1 MRTFNI
7 NDVYIDEL
15 LNTSKLLDIFKY
27 RCIIRN
33 NDILNEQFL
42 NELARKINVTPSNL
56 EIYHNWFLI
65 NDKYYYFKH
74 YYIFEELLM
83 EQIFKAFDVPTV
95 NHEIVSFNGKAGII
109 SENFRKQDCEYLN
122 YEDVIPL
129 EIDVPSHII
138 DYNSVIKTQMSDSD
152 YKNYIELV
160 SKIMAVDIMFGQFD
174 HKYYNIMF
182 EKSNTHL
189 KLTPMFDNGC
199 IFKEQAS
206 ESTYVFKSCFD
217 TLTFSLKSKNI
228 DAQGFFEYIRSI
240 IEKEGIEIE
249 KIWKEDK
256 DAPEKRYERCLIF
269 KINEKTYLVDSI
281 KKELVEVKKEKM
293 DKKIFIFNP
302 SENMYSY
309 YGG

>member
-15 LNTSKLLDIFKY
+15 LNTSKLPDIFKY

-83 EQIFKAFDVPTV
+83 EQIFKAFDVPNV
-95 NHEIVSFNGKAGII
+95 NHKIVSFNGKTGII

-138 DYNSVIKTQMSDSD
+138 DYSSVIKTKMSDSD
-152 YKNYIELV
+152 YQNYIELV

-199 IFKEQAS
+199 IFKEKAS

-228 DAQGFFEYIRSI
+228 DEHT
-240 IEKEGIEIE
+240 IETIN
-249 KIWKEDK
+249 DY
-256 DAPEKRYERCLIF
+256 PELFKSLEATLNFNLTKIF
-269 KINEKTYLVDSI
+269 KR
-281 KKELVEVKKEKM
+281 
-293 DKKIFIFNP
+293 
-302 SENMYSY
+302 
-309 YGG
+309 

>member
-7 NDVYIDEL
+7 NDVYIDKL
-15 LNTSKLLDIFKY
+15 LNTSKLPDIFKY

-83 EQIFKAFDVPTV
+83 EQIFKAFDVPNV
-95 NHEIVSFNGKAGII
+95 NHKIVSFNGKAGII

-122 YEDVIPL
+122 DEEVIPL

-138 DYNSVIKTQMSDSD
+138 DYSSVIKTKMSDSD
-152 YKNYIELV
+152 YQNYIELV

-199 IFKEQAS
+199 IFKEKAS

-217 TLTFSLKSKNI
+217 TLIFSLKSKNI
-228 DAQGFFEYIRSI
+228 DEHT
-240 IEKEGIEIE
+240 IET
-249 KIWKEDK
+249 
-256 DAPEKRYERCLIF
+256 
-269 KINEKTYLVDSI
+269 INDY
-281 KKELVEVKKEKM
+281 
-293 DKKIFIFNP
+293 P
-302 SENMYSY
+302 
-309 YGG
+309 

>member
-15 LNTSKLLDIFKY
+15 LNTSKLPDIFKY

-83 EQIFKAFDVPTV
+83 EQIFKAFDVPNV
-95 NHEIVSFNGKAGII
+95 NHKIVSFNGKTGII

-138 DYNSVIKTQMSDSD
+138 DYSSVIKTIMSDSD
-152 YKNYIELV
+152 YQNYIELV

-199 IFKEQAS
+199 IFKEKAS

-228 DAQGFFEYIRSI
+228 DEHT
-240 IEKEGIEIE
+240 IET
-249 KIWKEDK
+249 
-256 DAPEKRYERCLIF
+256 
-269 KINEKTYLVDSI
+269 INDTVA
-281 KKELVEVKKEKM
+281 
-293 DKKIFIFNP
+293 
-302 SENMYSY
+302 NM
-309 YGG
+309 

>member
-15 LNTSKLLDIFKY
+15 LNTSKLPDIFKY

-42 NELARKINVTPSNL
+42 NELALIINVTPSNL

-83 EQIFKAFDVPTV
+83 EQIFKAFDVPNV
-95 NHEIVSFNGKAGII
+95 NHKIVSFNGKTGII

-138 DYNSVIKTQMSDSD
+138 DYSSVIKTKMSDSD
-152 YKNYIELV
+152 YQNYIE
-160 SKIMAVDIMFGQFD
+160 
-174 HKYYNIMF
+174 
-182 EKSNTHL
+182 
-189 KLTPMFDNGC
+189 
-199 IFKEQAS
+199 
-206 ESTYVFKSCFD
+206 
-217 TLTFSLKSKNI
+217 
-228 DAQGFFEYIRSI
+228 
-240 IEKEGIEIE
+240 
-249 KIWKEDK
+249 
-256 DAPEKRYERCLIF
+256 
-269 KINEKTYLVDSI
+269 
-281 KKELVEVKKEKM
+281 
-293 DKKIFIFNP
+293 
-302 SENMYSY
+302 
-309 YGG
+309 

>member
-15 LNTSKLLDIFKY
+15 LNTSKLPDIFKY

-83 EQIFKAFDVPTV
+83 EQIFKAFDVPNV
-95 NHEIVSFNGKAGII
+95 NHKIVSFNGKAGII

-138 DYNSVIKTQMSDSD
+138 DYNSVIKTKMSDSD
-152 YKNYIELV
+152 YQNYIELV
-160 SKIMAVDIMFGQFD
+160 SKIIAVDIMFGQFD

-206 ESTYVFKSCFD
+206 ESTFVFKSCFD

-228 DAQGFFEYIRSI
+228 DEHT
-240 IEKEGIEIE
+240 IET
-249 KIWKEDK
+249 
-256 DAPEKRYERCLIF
+256 
-269 KINEKTYLVDSI
+269 INEYPELFKSLEATLNFNLTKIFNRLEQTYQLEI
-281 KKELVEVKKEKM
+281 YKELRKQ
-293 DKKIFIFNP
+293 IQ
-302 SENMYSY
+302 SY
-309 YGG
+309 YDIHCKMVEKTLKHVK